1 MAHARRRLT
10 ITINQMDER
19 AHLKHEAGTSLSN
32 DGTTVEKSH
41 LLEEQRIAPS
51 EQRIARSLLH
61 DSLARAQTCLCG
73 DNVDSVTKQ
82 ERDACK
88 KPP

>member
-41 LLEEQRIAPS
+41 LLEEQRIA
-51 EQRIARSLLH
+51 RSLLH